1 MIDSADECEA
11 QATRLADALATLG
24 RHNSLRDPFLA
35 KVEAQ
40 GMTPSQLH
48 SLVWIGTDKAL
59 SMKVLAQRVGVTEK
73 TITGV
78 VDRLERDGLV
88 QRVREPSDRRVVLV
102 ELTKEGQRTYRELD
116 RSIRDQFKAFLG
128 LLDAEDRQALFTIL
142 DKLIVRA
149 SEAAA
154 EAP

>member
-11 QATRLADALATLG
+11 QANRLAEALATLG
-24 RHNSLRDPFLA
+24 RHNSLRDPFMA
-35 KVEAQ
+35 KVEAR

-48 SLVWIGTDKAL
+48 SLMWIGHDRAL

-78 VDRLERDGLV
+78 VDRMERDGLV

-102 ELTKEGQRTYRELD
+102 ELTGEGKKTYRELD
-116 RSIRDQFKAFLG
+116 RSIRGQLTTFLG
-128 LLDAEDRQALFTIL
+128 MLDPEEREALFTIL
-142 DKLIVRA
+142 DKLIERA
-149 SEAAA
+149 SVAAA
-154 EAP
+154 EAS